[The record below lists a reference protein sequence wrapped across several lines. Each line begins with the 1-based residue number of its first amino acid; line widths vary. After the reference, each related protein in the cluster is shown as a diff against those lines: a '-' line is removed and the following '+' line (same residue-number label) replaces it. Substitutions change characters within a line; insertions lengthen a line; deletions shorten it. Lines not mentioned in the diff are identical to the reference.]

1 MKAEDM
7 APSPTISLSRLGM
20 RKATKK
26 ASDRVPAPRVRAM
39 TLSRMYPVTRE
50 VRVSGVMIEAE
61 RTRRWRASSA
71 SSAAM
76 GFRILARIIHE
87 RLQPSRGS
95 FPPDTSS
102 DLLCDAPGFAVVG
115 LPRPDE
121 KSLAGTRCTSATR
134 NIGATAHSSLNEMHV
149 FRLGVRELSGLAL
162 LDTNDPT
169 GSPIAASGACC
180 PALSHHLE
188 LLLQS
193 GDGPVRTL
201 TRG

>member
-7 APSPTISLSRLGM
+7 APSPTISLSMLGM

-95 FPPDTSS
+95 RGFRGHHAPPAHGRSPDTSS
-102 DLLCDAPGFAVVG
+102 DLL
-115 LPRPDE
+115 
-121 KSLAGTRCTSATR
+121 
-134 NIGATAHSSLNEMHV
+134 
-149 FRLGVRELSGLAL
+149 
-162 LDTNDPT
+162 
-169 GSPIAASGACC
+169 
-180 PALSHHLE
+180 
-188 LLLQS
+188 
-193 GDGPVRTL
+193 GDD
-201 TRG
+201 